1 MVSPEGAEMQPSV
14 IEFHP
19 SAVASRRR
27 ILAIDDDDGLLDML
41 GLLLDQ
47 SDLDLR
53 TARGGQAGLELATTW
68 DPDLI
73 LLDLTMP
80 DLDGVAFIE
89 RYRKAAPSPAPIVL
103 LSGALDGLSRAEE
116 LGVTMFLA
124 KPFDL
129 GTLVDIVDAYA
140 SHDRRSDGR
149 GIARA

>member
-1 MVSPEGAEMQPSV
+1 MQPSV
-14 IEFHP
+14 IEFRP

-47 SDLDLR
+47 SGLDLR
-53 TARGGQAGLELATTW
+53 TARGGQAGLELATSW

-80 DLDGVAFIE
+80 DLDGVTFIE
-89 RYRKAAPSPAPIVL
+89 RYRKAAAEPAPIVL
-103 LSGALDGLSRAEE
+103 LSGALDGLARAEE

-140 SHDRRSDGR
+140 SHDRHGEGRADGQ
-149 GIARA
+149 GIALG